1 MYQIGSFQ
9 RAELGPQRLPK
20 LQDGFEGVLQ
30 VVKTW
35 VKDGRRGNLFMCEM
49 IVAQSNH
56 PSNPVGQRVMWTQ
69 DLMNKNVCDDA
80 LFQWASACYG
90 FTSENEPAINWLKKN
105 MGEDMFMQTGQHGLF
120 YYAIYVNQ
128 EQNPF
133 THNMETGQ
141 PRYVVCRVY
150 MKKTQNNRD
159 FRVHA
164 FAPLAQSA

>member
-20 LQDGFEGVLQ
+20 LQDGFEGILQ

-49 IVAQSNH
+49 IVMQSNH

-69 DLMNKNVCDDA
+69 DLMNKNVCDNA
-80 LFQWASACYG
+80 LFQWGACCYG
-90 FTSENEPAINWLKKN
+90 FQADNEAALNWLRQN
-105 MGEDMFMQTGQHGLF
+105 MGNDPQTGRQGLF
-120 YYAIYVNQ
+120 HYAIYVNQ

-141 PRYVVCRVY
+141 PRYVACRVY

-159 FRVHA
+159 FRVHD
-164 FAPLAQSA
+164 FAPLQAS